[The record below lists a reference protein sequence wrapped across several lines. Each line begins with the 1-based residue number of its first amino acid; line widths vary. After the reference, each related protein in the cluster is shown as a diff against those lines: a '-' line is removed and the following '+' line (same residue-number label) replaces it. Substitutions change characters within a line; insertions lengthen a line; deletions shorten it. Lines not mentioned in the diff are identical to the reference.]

1 MKFAQSMILRSFGQ
15 KISPLTKKH
24 PISLKKFIYFFIA
37 FNIAALSNSYS
48 ETTKE
53 TYKQLSIFNE
63 VFNRVKERYVEEV
76 TDKELIEKALNG
88 MLNALDPHSS
98 FMSEDLFKEM
108 QIDTA
113 GAFGGLG
120 IEITMEQGFIK
131 IISPIDDT
139 PAQKAGVESGDFITH
154 LDGQSVVGLSIKEAV
169 DIMRG
174 EVGKPITIT
183 IVRGMKEPFDI
194 VLKRAIIK
202 IQSVK
207 HKVIDDIGV
216 LRVTT
221 FNEQTTTGLK
231 KIIKELES
239 GETDIKGYVLDLRN
253 NPGGLLDE
261 SISVSDLFLEKG
273 EIVSVRGRDKQDVQ
287 VYSAKKGDII
297 KGKPLVVLINQGSA
311 SASEIVAGALQDHNR
326 APILGITSFGKGSV
340 QTIVPIDS
348 GAIRLTI
355 AKYYTPSGDSIQAIG
370 IEPDVVVPQA
380 EIKVLNELFTFRE
393 SDYQDALTNE
403 TNDPNTKEEELKNL
417 IDDDYQ
423 LFRAIDA
430 VKTLVTVQK

>member
-1 MKFAQSMILRSFGQ
+1 MILRSFGQ
-15 KISPLTKKH
+15 KISPLIKKH

-76 TDKELIEKALNG
+76 TDQELIEKALNG

-98 FMSEDLFKEM
+98 FMSEELFKEM

-403 TNDPNTKEEELKNL
+403 TKDPNAKEEEVKNL

-430 VKTLVTVQK
+430 VKTLATVQK

>member
-1 MKFAQSMILRSFGQ
+1 MILRSFGQ

-24 PISLKKFIYFFIA
+24 PISLKKFIFFFIA
-37 FNIAALSNSYS
+37 FNIAALSNGYS

-154 LDGQSVVGLSIKEAV
+154 LDGQSVVGLSIREAV

-403 TNDPNTKEEELKNL
+403 TKDPNAKEEEVKNL

-430 VKTLVTVQK
+430 VKTLATVQK

>member
-1 MKFAQSMILRSFGQ
+1 MILRSFGQ

-88 MLNALDPHSS
+88 MLSALDPHSS
-98 FMSEDLFKEM
+98 FMSEELFKEM

-239 GETDIKGYVLDLRN
+239 GEIEIKGYVLDLRN

-403 TNDPNTKEEELKNL
+403 TKDPNAKEEEVKNL

-430 VKTLVTVQK
+430 VKTLATVQK

>member
-1 MKFAQSMILRSFGQ
+1 MILRSFGQ

-37 FNIAALSNSYS
+37 FNIAALSNGYS

-403 TNDPNTKEEELKNL
+403 TKDPDAKEEEVKNL

-430 VKTLVTVQK
+430 VKTLATVQK

>member
-1 MKFAQSMILRSFGQ
+1 MILKSFGQ

-37 FNIAALSNSYS
+37 FNIAALSNGYS

-98 FMSEDLFKEM
+98 FMSEELFKEM

-174 EVGKPITIT
+174 EVGKPIAIT

-403 TNDPNTKEEELKNL
+403 TKDPNAKEEEVKNL

-430 VKTLVTVQK
+430 VKTLATVQK